1 MKKLLLLTMLSFC
14 TTFASQAQEI
24 HFGAKAGLNFAS
36 ARGDDADD
44 LETRT
49 SFNLG
54 GVLNIRF
61 TEKLALQPELFYSGQ
76 GYSIKREDDGGTVTG
91 NGQTIVLGKSSSA
104 RASGDDTVKLD
115 YINLPIL
122 LDYTLIDGLSL
133 QAGPQ
138 IAFNISSKAEFGGD
152 EVDLK
157 DQTNGTSFS
166 GVLGAQYKLPLG
178 VFFQAR
184 YALGLSNIP
193 KEDAFQA
200 KNAVFSISA
209 GYFFN

>member
-1 MKKLLLLTMLSFC
+1 MKKLLLLIMLSFC
-14 TTFASQAQEI
+14 TTFVSQAQEL

-44 LETRT
+44 LKTRT
-49 SFNLG
+49 SFNVG
-54 GVLNIRF
+54 GVLNVGF
-61 TEKLALQPELFYSGQ
+61 TEKLALQSELFYSGQ
-76 GYSIKREDDGGTVTG
+76 GYSIEREDSGGTVTSD
-91 NGQTIVLGKSSSA
+91 GQTIVLEKSSGA

-122 LDYTLIDGLSL
+122 FDYTISDGLSL

-152 EVDLK
+152 EIDLK

-193 KEDAFQA
+193 KEDAFDA